1 MQIVLGVTL
10 PFFALVL
17 FGYVAAA
24 RRWVPGDAVPA
35 FNGFLLY
42 FSVPAMLFRFAA
54 GTPFPEIANGRYFL
68 AWGTCGIALV
78 LTVTYVMR
86 RLMRQRLRDAAFYGL
101 SAVVA
106 NAGFMGVPLLVALLG
121 TSAAAP
127 TILAIVADLVMVAS
141 VGLVLAEMDGA
152 TERGWRADLRD
163 AVLRI
168 FLNPFLISM
177 ILGAVFSGFE
187 WKLGTPFAE
196 IVKLLADA
204 AGPCALFAIGVSL
217 VRPDAPLRSPVLAL
231 PVVVKLIVHP
241 AAIWLTMLAFGIDD
255 ATRQVAVLVAALPS
269 AGWVF
274 IFAMRYEADAGRISA
289 TILWTTALAFVTF
302 SALVLLLG
310 IGPRGLS

>member
-1 MQIVLGVTL
+1 MHTVLAVTL

-24 RRWVPGDAVPA
+24 RRWVPGEAVPA

-42 FSVPAMLFRFAA
+42 FSVPALLFRFAA
-54 GTPFPEIANGRYFL
+54 NTPFAEIANVRYFV
-68 AWGTCGIALV
+68 AWGTCGIAVVLLV
-78 LTVTYVMR
+78 AFIAR
-86 RLMRQRLRDAAFYGL
+86 RVFGQRLRDAAFYGL
-101 SAVVA
+101 SAAVA

-121 TSAAAP
+121 TRAAAP

-152 TERGWRADLRD
+152 TQRGWRADLRD
-163 AVLRI
+163 ALLRI

-177 ILGAVFSGFE
+177 LLGAVFSGME
-187 WKLGTPFAE
+187 WRLVTPFAE

-217 VRPDAPLRSPVLAL
+217 VRPDAPLRSPILVL
-231 PVVVKLIVHP
+231 PVVAKLLVHP
-241 AAIWLTMLAFGIDD
+241 AAIWLTMAAFGIDE
-255 ATRQVAVLVAALPS
+255 ATRRVAVLVAALPS

-274 IFAMRYEADAGRISA
+274 IFAIRYEADAGRVSA

-302 SALVLLLG
+302 SGLVLLLG
-310 IGPRGLS
+310 VSPAR